1 MTENSFAF
9 RLKELLE
16 HHKLTLQSVGT
27 ALGISRT
34 AVHKWTRGGEIDYDN
49 LRKLAEFL
57 KVNWIWLRYGEEAL
71 QNVQQHQ
78 VVELPM
84 TDLRR
89 RYTAEIMESEARM
102 KLAQEGARIVTW
114 EWNLISDEVT
124 YSPNVE
130 QVYGWPVAR
139 NEDFW
144 VHLPE
149 EDVKHM
155 QQLYAQAIA
164 QGTGCEC
171 DFRITRPDGQQRW
184 IASRA
189 TVVRDS
195 VGRPVKMVGISMD
208 NTERMVAEAELR
220 ISEERFRAIFELAWG
235 ALAYIDPDGSWQRVN
250 SSLCELLGY
259 SAEELYGMTFQ
270 QLTHPDD
277 LGANL
282 KLLERLLAGEI
293 PRYEVQKRV
302 RHKDGRYIWVRARTA
317 LQRRHD
323 GEPEHLISVF
333 EDIGAER
340 SEHERLQAHIAGLEA
355 RLAQQNA

>member
-16 HHKLTLQSVGT
+16 HHKLTLQAVGT

-34 AVHKWTRGGEIDYDN
+34 AVHKWTRGGEIDYTN
-49 LRKLAEFL
+49 LRKLADLL

-71 QNVQQHQ
+71 HSVQQAE

-84 TDLRR
+84 TDVRR
-89 RYTAEIMESEARM
+89 RYTAEIMESETRM

-114 EWNLISDEVT
+114 EWNLLTDEVT

-130 QVYGWPVAR
+130 AVYGWPLRR

-144 VHLPE
+144 EHIHPE
-149 EDVKHM
+149 DASHM
-155 QQLYAQAIA
+155 QGMYAQAVA
-164 QGTGCEC
+164 DGTGCEC
-171 DFRITRPDGQQRW
+171 DFRITRPDGDQRW

-189 TVVRDS
+189 TVLSDS
-195 VGRPVKMVGISMD
+195 AGRPVKMVGISMD
-208 NTERMVAEAELR
+208 NTERKVAEEELR
-220 ISEERFRAIFELAWG
+220 QSEARFRTIFELAWG

-250 SSLCELLGY
+250 GSLCELLGY
-259 SAEELYGMTFQ
+259 REDELYGTTFQ

-277 LGANL
+277 LPDNL
-282 KLLERLLAGEI
+282 ALLRRMLAGEI
-293 PRYEVQKRV
+293 ERYEVQKRV
-302 RHKDGRYIWVRARTA
+302 RHKDGHYLWVRARTS
-317 LQRRHD
+317 LERRAD
-323 GEPEHLISVF
+323 GQPEHLISVF

-340 SEHERLQAHIAGLEA
+340 EA
-355 RLAQQNA
+355 SPRSS

>member
-1 MTENSFAF
+1 MMENSFAF

-16 HHKLTLQSVGT
+16 HHKLTLQAVGT

-49 LRKLAEFL
+49 LRKLAAFL
-57 KVNWIWLRYGEEAL
+57 KVNWIWLRYGEDAL
-71 QNVQQHQ
+71 QGVQTTQ

-89 RYTAEIMESEARM
+89 RYTAEIMESETRM

-130 QVYGWPVAR
+130 AVYGWQVNR

-149 EDVKHM
+149 EDVLNM
-155 QQLYAQAIA
+155 QAMYAQAVA
-164 QGTGCEC
+164 EGTGCEC
-171 DFRITRPDGQQRW
+171 DFRIYQPDGEMRW
-184 IASRA
+184 ISSRA

-195 VGRPVKMVGISMD
+195 AGRSIRMVGISMD
-208 NTERMVAEAELR
+208 TTDRKVAEEALR
-220 ISEERFRAIFELAWG
+220 NSEERFRAIFELAWG
-235 ALAYIDPDGSWQRVN
+235 ALAYIDLDGTWKRVN
-250 SSLCELLGY
+250 SSFCELLGY
-259 SAEELYGMTFQ
+259 RAEALYGMTFQ

-277 LGANL
+277 LATNL
-282 KLLERLLAGEI
+282 TLLQRLLAGEI
-293 PRYEVQKRV
+293 DRYVVEKRV
-302 RHKDGRYIWVRARTA
+302 RHHDGYYVWVRARTA
-317 LQRRHD
+317 LQRCQS
-323 GEPEHLISVF
+323 GEPEQLISVY
-333 EDIGAER
+333 EDISAQRE
-340 SEHERLQAHIAGLEA
+340 EQARLQARIADLEA
-355 RLAQQNA
+355 QLAATH

>member
-16 HHKLTLQSVGT
+16 HHKLTLQAVGT

-49 LRKLAEFL
+49 LRKLADLL

-71 QNVQQHQ
+71 HSVQQAE

-84 TDLRR
+84 TDVRR
-89 RYTAEIMESEARM
+89 RYTAEIMESETRM

-114 EWNLISDEVT
+114 EWNLVSDEVT

-130 QVYGWPVAR
+130 AVYGWPVRR

-144 VHLPE
+144 AHIHP
-149 EDVKHM
+149 DDAHHM
-155 QQLYAQAIA
+155 QSMYAQAVA
-164 QGTGCEC
+164 DGTGCEC
-171 DFRITRPDGQQRW
+171 DFRITRPDGSQRW

-189 TVVRDS
+189 TVLKDS

-208 NTERMVAEAELR
+208 NTERKVAEQELR
-220 ISEERFRAIFELAWG
+220 QSEERFRTIFELAWG
-235 ALAYIDPDGSWQRVN
+235 ALAYIEPDGSWSRVN
-250 SSLCELLGY
+250 GSFCELLGY
-259 SAEELYGMTFQ
+259 GESELYGMTFQ

-277 LGANL
+277 LPHNL
-282 KLLERLLAGEI
+282 MLLQRMLAGEI
-293 PRYEVQKRV
+293 ERYEVEKRV
-302 RHKDGRYIWVRARTA
+302 RHHDGRYIWVRARTS
-317 LQRRHD
+317 LQRHAD
-323 GEPEHLISVF
+323 GQPEHLISVF
-333 EDIGAER
+333 EDITAER
-340 SEHERLQAHIAGLEA
+340 AEHERLQAHIAGLEA
-355 RLAQQNA
+355 RLS